1 MVDAETAPLLRRI
14 GLGPLSPQDGIAS
27 LHLALANDDVAVTVA
42 EVDWEPFAATYTAA
56 RPRPLIEG
64 LEEVRQAALRGE
76 AGPRAESVPAE
87 VFRREMLALGPAER
101 LTAMTHLVRTEAA
114 AQLGWSDP
122 ERIEPHRAFR
132 DLGLDSL
139 ASVGLRKR
147 LDGKTG
153 LRTPVTL
160 AFDHPTP
167 AEAAAFLLELL
178 LPDGADRDP
187 AVRAGNELDR
197 LEAAL
202 AGLEAGSVGRAR
214 ITMRLSSIL
223 ARWKE
228 TGPSS
233 APPTAD
239 EDAAD
244 AGLAD
249 ASDNDLLDALGR
261 EFGIS

>member
-14 GLGPLSPQDGIAS
+14 GLVPLSPQDGIAS
-27 LHLALANDDVAVTVA
+27 LHLALANDDVAVAVA

-56 RPRPLIEG
+56 RPRPLIDG
-64 LEEVRQAALRGE
+64 LAEVRPAAGHDA
-76 AGPRAESVPAE
+76 AGPGVDSVPAE
-87 VFRREMLALGPAER
+87 VFRRDMLALAPAER
-101 LTAMTHLVRTEAA
+101 LAAMTDLVRAEAA

-122 ERIEPHRAFR
+122 ERIEPHRAFK

-153 LRTPVTL
+153 LKTPVTL

-167 AEAAAFLLELL
+167 VEAAAFLLELL
-178 LPDGADRDP
+178 LPDGTDA
-187 AVRAGNELDR
+187 AVDVDSELDR
-197 LEAAL
+197 LESAL
-202 AGLEAGSVGRAR
+202 AGAAAGSVGRAR
-214 ITMRLSSIL
+214 ITMRLANIL

-228 TGPSS
+228 TGP
-233 APPTAD
+233 AAGE
-239 EDAAD
+239 EDG
-244 AGLAD
+244 AGASLAD
-249 ASDNDLLDALGR
+249 ASDDELLDALGR